1 MCVNSRGSVMVFVGV
16 GDNHIGRE
24 LVAHNKSYSSR
35 FIVSASL
42 NALKLGF
49 VVNK

>member
-1 MCVNSRGSVMVFVGV
+1 MVFVGV
-16 GDNHIGRE
+16 GDNHFGRE
-24 LVAHNKSYSSR
+24 LSVHNKSYSSK

-42 NALKLGF
+42 NALKLGL